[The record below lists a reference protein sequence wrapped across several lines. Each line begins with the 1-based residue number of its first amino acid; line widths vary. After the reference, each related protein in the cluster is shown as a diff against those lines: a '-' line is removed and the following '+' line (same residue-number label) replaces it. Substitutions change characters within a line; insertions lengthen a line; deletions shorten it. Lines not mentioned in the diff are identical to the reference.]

1 MARQRPEGGQGI
13 SPRRERGR
21 HSTQR
26 RGPGGS
32 QEGRS
37 QGLIWRLLGK
47 PLGDFSPPGHT
58 LRSAP
63 RHPVSPLPVH
73 APSTLQLE
81 SSS

>member
-47 PLGDFSPPGHT
+47 PRGT
-58 LRSAP
+58 LAP
-63 RHPVSPLPVH
+63 RGTRSDPLPDIQSLPFRFMLH
-73 APSTLQLE
+73 PHYS
-81 SSS
+81 

>member
-47 PLGDFSPPGHT
+47 PLGDFSPQGT
-58 LRSAP
+58 LSD
-63 RHPVSPLPVH
+63 PLPDIQSLPFRFMLH
-73 APSTLQLE
+73 PHYS
-81 SSS
+81 